1 MMASSPSCLI
11 STISGFLPER
21 LCPEPGWHWGQD
33 TRTDLLDHLAFEH
46 FAARCQRKGLHSDK
60 KLRHVVFRQTCIGEV
75 LQHLVRVDTG
85 ARHWDDGNA
94 DQLTKTEIG
103 RASCRERVCQNV

>member
-1 MMASSPSCLI
+1 MAELISFRTWNDSAFKTSGRLSVMMASSPSCLI

-60 KLRHVVFRQTCIGEV
+60 TLRHVVFRQTCIGE
-75 LQHLVRVDTG
+75 
-85 ARHWDDGNA
+85 
-94 DQLTKTEIG
+94 EIG
-103 RASCRERVCQNV
+103 RASCRERVW